1 MLPLRLAPLLSLADV
16 DALEPVPTGLAAA
29 EAARVI
35 GAQCNVWTEHMDSM
49 RAVEYMAFP
58 RLCASA
64 EVVWSNR
71 TDPVAEYEDLRAHL
85 AVQLARLDALGVA
98 YRPQT
103 GPQPWQ
109 IGPQRVGLATRSRR
123 PTLRDLPSSPP
134 GSAPPGPHDD
144 GS

>member
-1 MLPLRLAPLLSLADV
+1 MP
-16 DALEPVPTGLAAA
+16 
-29 EAARVI
+29 
-35 GAQCNVWTEHMDSM
+35 QCNVWTEHMDSM

-71 TDPVAEYEDLRAHL
+71 TDPVAEYEDFRAHL

-98 YRPQT
+98 FPPAMADRAAARRA
-103 GPQPWQ
+103 GH
-109 IGPQRVGLATRSRR
+109 AKRR
-123 PTLRDLPSSPP
+123 PTLRDLLSSPP